1 MGDQMGYRTRLVAF
15 VAGLLAALTFAAP
28 AAAQTTTAA
37 PPAPHC
43 EVELISVVVWS
54 GGHAATIRIK
64 NVSDV
69 PVTAHVTIQIPPPG
83 VIVQVWN
90 ATATVSG
97 STTWLRP
104 SVPVLTPGREIY
116 IPYVATG
123 QYVPPNVFC
132 QPA

>member
-1 MGDQMGYRTRLVAF
+1 MGYRTRLVAF
-15 VAGLLAALTFAAP
+15 AAGLFAALALATP
-28 AAAQTTTAA
+28 AAAATTTANA
-37 PPAPHC
+37 AIPPVQYC
-43 EVELISVVVWS
+43 EVELISVVEWTT
-54 GGHAATIRIK
+54 GHAVTIRVK
-64 NVSDV
+64 NISDV
-69 PVTAHVTIQIPPPG
+69 PVTVHATVQIPPPG

-97 STTWLRP
+97 TTTWLRP

>member
-1 MGDQMGYRTRLVAF
+1 MGYWTRLVAF

-28 AAAQTTTAA
+28 AAAQTAAAQTTTAS
-37 PPAPHC
+37 PAAHC
-43 EVELISVVVWS
+43 EVEIFSVVVWS
-54 GGHAATIRIK
+54 SGHAATIRIK

-69 PVTAHVTIQIPPPG
+69 PVTAHVTIEIPPPG

-97 STTWLRP
+97 TTTWLRP

>member
-1 MGDQMGYRTRLVAF
+1 MGYRTRLVAF
-15 VAGLLAALTFAAP
+15 VAGLLTALTFTAP
-28 AAAQTTTAA
+28 AAAQTTTT
-37 PPAPHC
+37 PPALHC

-54 GGHAATIRIK
+54 SGHAATIRIK

-69 PVTAHVTIQIPPPG
+69 PATAHATIQLPSPG

-90 ATATVSG
+90 ATASVSG

-104 SVPVLTPGREIY
+104 TVPVLTPGREIY

-123 QYVPPNVFC
+123 QYVPPVVVC